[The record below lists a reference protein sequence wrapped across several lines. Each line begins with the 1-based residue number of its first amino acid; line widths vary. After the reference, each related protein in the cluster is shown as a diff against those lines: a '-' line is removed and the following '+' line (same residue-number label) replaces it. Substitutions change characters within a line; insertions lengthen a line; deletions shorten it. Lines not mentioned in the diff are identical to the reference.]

1 MALDKTAVSN
11 VTERIDESIE
21 AIGYALDRI
30 RDCGLDSSKRRM
42 LEEHVRESSRLLYKA
57 LAIFY

>member
-1 MALDKTAVSN
+1 MECVGCGKEYEGHSKLCP
-11 VTERIDESIE
+11 

-42 LEEHVRESSRLLYKA
+42 LEEHVRESRRLLYKA